1 MKLSLHIGTPK
12 TGTTSC
18 QRWFA
23 KNRAELRAQGVIYPQ
38 SLGAVNH
45 RSLTVYGQDY
55 GKPDPSFQRRQIKTA
70 GDHSAYREQLRA
82 EFLAEVQEHPT
93 AHHWVISNEHLFS
106 KIKTVAAITRV
117 RDFLAPHFAEITVYL
132 HLRPQVDLLVS
143 GASQQARLGR
153 VVSLKTLT
161 RPAVSDSSAYFNY
174 DQAATRWASV
184 FGLENLRLVPFKKHP
199 SITEYLQNTLGIDRK
214 NTTPVPHINEALGW
228 QTMAMVNGLGTQAA
242 QLGNLTNSLFLN
254 QMPKGERLQIGLS
267 VAQKIQA
274 RFTGSN
280 TRLAAR
286 HPEITL
292 ADLTPD
298 WSRFD
303 TPENA
308 SRLNDEATY
317 SEQFAYVITR
327 YRQELRLEQAR
338 AALAEAEWMLL
349 SQDEKAQ
356 NKFRQLTRALKF
368 QNCLPELVE
377 RREELMVQKDGLK
390 DRLQVLTT
398 GGKHD
403 AEL

>member
-23 KNRAELRAQGVIYPQ
+23 KNRDKLRAQGVIYPQ

-45 RSLTVYGQDY
+45 RSLTVYGQ
-55 GKPDPSFQRRQIKTA
+55 GFGTPDPSFQRRQIKTA
-70 GDHSAYREQLRA
+70 GDHSAYREHLRA
-82 EFLAEVQEHPT
+82 EFAAEVQEHPS
-93 AHHWVISNEHLFS
+93 AHRWVISNEHLFS
-106 KIKTVAAITRV
+106 KIKTIEAITRV
-117 RDFLAPHFAEITVYL
+117 RDFLTPHFEEITVYL

-184 FGLENLRLVPFKKHP
+184 FGMENLRLVPFKKHP
-199 SITEYLQNTLGIDRK
+199 SITEYLQNTLGINRED
-214 NTTPVPHINEALGW
+214 TTPVPHINEALGW
-228 QTMAMVNGLGTQAA
+228 QAMEMVNGLGAQTA

-254 QMPKGERLQIGLS
+254 QLPKGERLQIGLT
-267 VAQKIQA
+267 VAEKIQA
-274 RFTGSN
+274 RFTDSN

-303 TPENA
+303 TPANA
-308 SRLNDEATY
+308 SRLSDDAKY
-317 SEQFAYVITR
+317 SEQLAYVITR

-338 AALAEAEWMLL
+338 AALAETEWMLL
-349 SQDEKAQ
+349 ARDEKAQ

-368 QNCLPELVE
+368 QNCLPELAE
-377 RREELMVQKDGLK
+377 RREELMAQKEALK
-390 DRLQVLTT
+390 TRLQELKA

-403 AEL
+403 TEL